1 MKNFSK
7 QLIKA
12 ALGLFAKLECSDIFV
27 EIQKMSDYI
36 YNHFSSAKKFSLEE
50 AHKYLQEYKAE
61 EFKTYGILSDDIVI
75 AVAILFDK
83 GLVDIDGNVIKVV

>member
-1 MKNFSK
+1 MKDFSK

-12 ALGLFAKLECSDIFV
+12 TLSVFAKLECADIFV

-50 AHKYLQEYKAE
+50 AHKYLQEDKAE
-61 EFKTYGILSDDIVI
+61 EFKKCGILSDDIII
-75 AVAILFDK
+75 AVAILIHK
-83 GLVDIDGNVIKVV
+83 GLVDIDGNVIKVL